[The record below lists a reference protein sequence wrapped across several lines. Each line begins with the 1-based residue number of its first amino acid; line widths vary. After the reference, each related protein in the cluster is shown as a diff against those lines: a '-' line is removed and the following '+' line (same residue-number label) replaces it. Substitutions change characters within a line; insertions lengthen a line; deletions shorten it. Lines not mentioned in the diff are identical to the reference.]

1 MRFSSLAAAALS
13 AVAPGAITAT
23 FDPNTPKTGATL
35 SVAVDGAKLDQTGVK
50 TPASF
55 RLDSPAGLV
64 IDTKAVARRCSSP
77 GSCPAQSRI
86 GGGTAVV
93 SVSIFGDIKVKL
105 TAFLAPARRAGDLAG
120 IVIQGEAAGQKLA
133 MAGRALRAASGHGPT
148 LLFEDVSGR
157 QSLPPGF
164 SARLKT
170 LALTAGAH
178 RVVRVRSN
186 KTKRVRRVHHH
197 LLTTPRR
204 CTGGTWSATG
214 TLAYTDATSQSLT
227 AAVPCRAR

>member
-1 MRFSSLAAAALS
+1 VRFSSVAAAALS
-13 AVAPGAITAT
+13 AVAPGAITAS
-23 FDPNTPKTGATL
+23 FSPNTPRTGATL
-35 SVAVDGAKLDQTGVK
+35 SVTVDGAKLDQTGAK

-64 IDTKAVARRCSSP
+64 LDTKAVAKRCTSP
-77 GSCPAQSRI
+77 GSCPAASRI

-93 SVSIFGDIKVKL
+93 TVSIFGDIKVRL
-105 TAFLAPARRAGDLAG
+105 TAFLAPARQAGDLAG
-120 IVIQGEAAGQKLA
+120 IVIEGEAAGQKLA
-133 MAGRALRAASGHGPT
+133 MAGRALRAADGHGPT

-157 QSLPPGF
+157 QSLPAGF

-170 LALTAGAH
+170 MALTTGAH
-178 RVVRVRSN
+178 RVVRVRSK

-204 CTGGTWSATG
+204 CAGAWSATG
-214 TLAYTDATSQSLT
+214 TLTYTDGTNTALT
-227 AAVPCRAR
+227 TAVPCRR